1 MDANV
6 PQFRFVYLIP
16 VIAVFGV
23 ILIIALIWLIQ
34 GCVTRK
40 PRVYEDDP
48 EVVGGPRYEFIQPGH
63 QPQRPEF
70 EKYAMDRQEYQHVDT
85 GIVPPEPERR
95 PETRPQSSYKT
106 IFSPTLSDATSL
118 VMLDMYESDD
128 EKDDERRRQE
138 PWETLRHRSI
148 KRGILENVQKEKGWM
163 DSLRTR
169 AKRPSTRQRNSE
181 VWIDDVRRRRA
192 ERSSRSNT
200 SSTAAITANHVDVVS
215 TPWSEE
221 TGFKI
226 IQESPIASPLL
237 YGQQGEHAP
246 PVRDYFSY
254 RLPPANSSSIPLDHT
269 INVGPKV
276 TRISMLPL
284 SPPRIMSPPLEN
296 QLTFTPVP
304 GSGPTSTTTTTTI
317 MSAMTATAG
326 LQPSYDNTS
335 STHTPLFAR
344 LTDRRGKRKPSTVV
358 NIDRPLP
365 YPNGEG
371 NDAGSSGTIAPL
383 RPEKRSTKLVK
394 SRAAAGGGGKYQPIS
409 KSKHRREGAG
419 S

>member
-1 MDANV
+1 MDADV

-23 ILIIALIWLIQ
+23 ILVIALIWLIQ

-48 EVVGGPRYEFIQPGH
+48 EVVGGPRYEFINPGRQPE
-63 QPQRPEF
+63 RPEP
-70 EKYAMDRQEYQHVDT
+70 EKFATDRQEYQHADT
-85 GIVPPEPERR
+85 ELAPPEPERR
-95 PETRPQSSYKT
+95 PETRSRLSYKT
-106 IFSPTLSDATSL
+106 IFSPTLSNTTSL

-128 EKDDERRRQE
+128 EKDEERRRQE

-163 DSLRTR
+163 DSLRAT
-169 AKRPSTRQRNSE
+169 AKRPSTRQRDSE
-181 VWIDDVRRRRA
+181 VWINDVKRRRA
-192 ERSSRSNT
+192 DRSSRSNT

-237 YGQQGEHAP
+237 YGQQGEPAP
-246 PVRDYFSY
+246 PTRDYFSY
-254 RLPPANSSSIPLDHT
+254 KLPPADSSNIPFDHT
-269 INVGPKV
+269 INVGLKD

-304 GSGPTSTTTTTTI
+304 GSGPTSTTTTI
-317 MSAMTATAG
+317 MTATAG
-326 LQPSYDNTS
+326 PQPSYMDSS
-335 STHTPLFAR
+335 STQTPLFAR
-344 LTDRRGKRKPSTVV
+344 LTDRKGKRKPSSVV

-365 YPNGEG
+365 YPNGES
-371 NDAGSSGTIAPL
+371 NDSGCSGTIAPL

-394 SRAAAGGGGKYQPIS
+394 SRAAAGGGKYQPIP
-409 KSKHRREGAG
+409 KHRREGAG
-419 S
+419 L